1 MIRTGRVSAF
11 LDTLP
16 LRKMKMMRQTILLL
30 LVITLFAVSIVVCSC
45 DQNTSIDTNLEEE
58 FMPAN
63 GSKVKIIAHRG
74 ARSLAPENTISAA
87 KKAFESLADGWEL
100 GVAMSVDGELVV
112 LHDDT
117 LERTS
122 NVAEVF
128 PDRSPWSVY
137 DFTIDELKK
146 LDVGSW
152 FVESDPFE
160 QIKKGNVSSEKVDE
174 YIGESLPTLR
184 EALVFTKD
192 NQWWVNIEIKDA
204 SGTPADAIIVSNVV
218 ALVEEL
224 EMQDQVLISS
234 FNFEYL
240 KQVKN
245 INNELPTG
253 VLVNKIVMD
262 PLALMQELDAQA
274 FHPGMKVTSEKQ
286 VNLLLEEGYSVNVWT
301 VNEETDM
308 QKLIEMGVTGII
320 TDFPQRAFVLLNP

>member
-1 MIRTGRVSAF
+1 
-11 LDTLP
+11 
-16 LRKMKMMRQTILLL
+16 MMRQPIFYL
-30 LVITLFAVSIVVCSC
+30 LVITLFAVSLVACSS
-45 DQNTSIDTNLEEE
+45 DQITSIDTDLEEE
-58 FMPAN
+58 LMPAN
-63 GSKVKIIAHRG
+63 GSKVTIIAHRG

-87 KKAFESLADGWEL
+87 KRAFESHADGWEL
-100 GVAMSVDGELVV
+100 DVAMSVDGELVV

-122 NVAEVF
+122 NAAEVF

-160 QIKKGNVSSEKVDE
+160 QISLGNVSSENVDE
-174 YIGESLPTLR
+174 YIGEPLPTLR

-204 SGTPADAIIVSNVV
+204 SGTAADADIVSKVV

-245 INNELPTG
+245 FNNELPTG
-253 VLVNKIVMD
+253 VLVNKIIMD
-262 PLALMQELDAQA
+262 PIALMKELDAQA
-274 FHPGMKVTSEKQ
+274 FHPGMKVTFEKQ
-286 VNLLLEEGYSVNVWT
+286 VKLLLEEGYAVNVWT
-301 VNEETDM
+301 VNEEPDM

-320 TDFPQRAFVLLNP
+320 TDFPQRGFVLLNP